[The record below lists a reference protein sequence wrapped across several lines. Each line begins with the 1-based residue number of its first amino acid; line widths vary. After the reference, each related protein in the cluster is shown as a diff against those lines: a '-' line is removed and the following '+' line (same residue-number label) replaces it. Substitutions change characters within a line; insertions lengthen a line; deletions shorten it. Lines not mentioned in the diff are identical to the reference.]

1 MNAYH
6 ISFAAFGVDNEDS
19 DNDYVRARRYPVSPG
34 GNFSNDTT
42 LQPDYFQTGLFQ
54 PGIKY
59 HMTIYQERTSF
70 DNAGLIRKYWKKSF
84 IGIHQLFLSLSP
96 VELEFVICTPAV
108 LSTLTSLY
116 PFYPAMI
123 RCYKV

>member
-1 MNAYH
+1 MSTYFKNMNAYH

-59 HMTIYQERTSF
+59 HMTI
-70 DNAGLIRKYWKKSF
+70 IKKEHHLTMQVSSENT
-84 IGIHQLFLSLSP
+84 GKSLLLGYINFS
-96 VELEFVICTPAV
+96 CH
-108 LSTLTSLY
+108 
-116 PFYPAMI
+116 
-123 RCYKV
+123 